1 MDGGEL
7 FAGFLLG
14 AGFFVGGMALLV
26 AGWLALQ
33 KLWQHFHY
41 KSELQQ
47 EQAFAVAVAEAH
59 VRQHYYDRRR
69 DNGSGQG
76 ACI

>member
-7 FAGFLLG
+7 FAGFLLFTGFLVG
-14 AGFFVGGMALLV
+14 ALAVLI
-26 AGWLALQ
+26 AGWLMLQ
-33 KLWQHFHY
+33 KLRQHFHG
-41 KSELQQ
+41 KSELR
-47 EQAFAVAVAEAH
+47 QAQARAVAVAEAH

-76 ACI
+76 ART

>member
-14 AGFFVGGMALLV
+14 AGFFVGGVVVLI
-26 AGWLALQ
+26 AGWITLQ
-33 KLWQHFHY
+33 KLWQHFHD

-47 EQAFAVAVAEAH
+47 AQARAVAVAEAH
-59 VRQHYYDRRR
+59 VRQHYHDRRR